1 MSKGKSNLK
10 STHKISTISE
20 KLSALSEKVG
30 ALTKVQRLLIC
41 LVTFAVIGGAYYYFI
56 FMPRH
61 DELKKLEQNYQSRVK
76 QLSIYKKRAA
86 EILKYEKMM
95 AKAQEEFS
103 IAMRALPDKRE
114 LPSLLTGISKAG
126 SDAGLAFHLF
136 KPEKEIN
143 KEFYKELIVS
153 IKVVGRY
160 HQITDFLFQIVRL
173 NRIVNI
179 DNIYVKSQKGGKILE
194 MSCKAVTYMFVEKK
208 EINDK
213 NKRKRKKK

>member
-1 MSKGKSNLK
+1 MSKEKAKTSA
-10 STHKISTISE
+10 ISE
-20 KLSALSEKVG
+20 KLGAFLEKVG

-41 LVTFAVIGGAYYYFI
+41 LVTFAIIGGVYYYFV
-56 FMPRH
+56 FMPKY
-61 DELKKLEQNYQSRVK
+61 DELKRLEQNYQSRVR
-76 QLSIYKKRAA
+76 QLSLYKKRAA
-86 EILKYEKMM
+86 EILKYEKLMVE
-95 AKAQEEFS
+95 AQKEFN
-103 IAMRALPDKRE
+103 IAMRALPDNRE

-136 KPEKEIN
+136 KPENETN
-143 KEFYKELIVS
+143 KGFYKELPVS

-160 HQITDFLFQIVRL
+160 HQISDFFFQIIML

-179 DNIYVKSQKGGKILE
+179 DNVHVKSQKGGKILE

-208 EINDK
+208 EVKDT

>member
-1 MSKGKSNLK
+1 MSKEKNNLK
-10 STHKISTISE
+10 VTRKNSVINE
-20 KLSALSEKVG
+20 KLGAFFEKIG
-30 ALTKVQRLLIC
+30 TLTRVQRLLIC
-41 LVTFAVIGGAYYYFI
+41 LVTFAIIGGGYYYFV
-56 FMPRH
+56 FMPKH
-61 DELKKLEQNYQSRVK
+61 DELKKLEQHYQGRVK

-86 EILKYEKMM
+86 EILKYEKLM
-95 AKAQEEFS
+95 AKAQEEFN

-143 KEFYKELIVS
+143 KEFYKELPVS

-160 HQITDFLFQIVRL
+160 HQITDFFFQIIRL

-179 DNIYVKSQKGGKILE
+179 DNVQMKSQKGGKILE

-208 EINDK
+208 EVKDK

>member
-1 MSKGKSNLK
+1 MSREKSKTNK
-10 STHKISTISE
+10 TKE
-20 KLSALSEKVG
+20 KLSVFFEKIG

-41 LVTFAVIGGAYYYFI
+41 LVTFAAIGGAFYYFI
-56 FMPRH
+56 FVPKN
-61 DELKKLEQNYQSRVK
+61 DELKKLEQHYQSRVK
-76 QLSIYKKRAA
+76 QLSTYKRRAS
-86 EILKYEKMM
+86 EILKYEKLM
-95 AKAQEEFS
+95 AQAQKEFN

-143 KEFYKELIVS
+143 KEFYKELPVS

-160 HQITDFLFQIVRL
+160 HQISDFLFQIIRL

-179 DNIYVKSQKGGKILE
+179 DNVHLKSQKGGKILE

-208 EINDK
+208 VPEK
-213 NKRKRKKK
+213 TNKQKRKKK